1 MTTTTITHKETE
13 TVVKYIFPTVDLP
26 DLIASQCAAG
36 GYQAQIQDEDGKV
49 IDNPI
54 TAKAFA
60 WSRIKQFALNDLNFY
75 RKNVKVEEAVKD
87 ITVDEIEV
95 TGLDD

>member
-1 MTTTTITHKETE
+1 MTTTTVTHKETE
-13 TVVKYIFPTVDLP
+13 TLVKYIFPTVDLP

-36 GYQAQIQDEDGKV
+36 GYQSQISDQDGTM

-60 WSRIKQFALNDLNFY
+60 WNRIKQFALNDLEVY
-75 RKNVKVEEAVKD
+75 RKNTKVKAATKD
-87 ITVDEIEV
+87 IAVDGVEV

>member
-1 MTTTTITHKETE
+1 MATTTITHKETE
-13 TVVKYIFPTVDLP
+13 TVVKYIFPTTDLA

-36 GYQAQIQDEDGKV
+36 NYQAQIQGEDGTM

-60 WSRIKQFALNDLNFY
+60 WNRIKDFALNDLKVY
-75 RKNVKVEEAVKD
+75 RKNAKVEAVTKD
-87 ITVDEIEV
+87 ITVDGVEV